1 MDRNR
6 ISPEKIT
13 HPFQLMAAWFVM
25 LILLVSALL
34 TGAANIDTP
43 TWIPGFLCISAVL
56 LAVFVM
62 TCVLLMLTR
71 FRPHLQ
77 GPKEY
82 AEWLKDERRYSG
94 QSVSQLSIREI
105 TSRPQ
110 HVTTALGITD
120 DPVFLKEIIS
130 HHISVSK
137 LEGADRVVGVL
148 RSFGFNAESYRV
160 PVQHKH
166 LHQDDNKT
174 NHEAIWIGTRV
185 PPRVAL
191 LVIKSVLDIWSHLKY
206 MHLSSDGTDFP
217 PDYIHDQLYLGGA
230 TSTAKRYGLQP
241 WSTEQIKAIP
251 DSITIDEFHKLVRAK
266 YAKGTH

>member
-1 MDRNR
+1 MGRNR
-6 ISPEKIT
+6 IIPEKIT

-56 LAVFVM
+56 LVVLIMVCVF
-62 TCVLLMLTR
+62 LMLTR

-82 AEWLKDERRYSG
+82 AEWLKDERRYCG
-94 QSVSQLSIREI
+94 QSVSQLSIQEI
-105 TSRPQ
+105 TSRPKP
-110 HVTTALGITD
+110 VTTALSITD

-130 HHISVSK
+130 HYISVSN
-137 LEGADRVVGVL
+137 LEGTDRVVGVL
-148 RSFGFNAESYRV
+148 RSLGFNVEIYRV
-160 PVQHKH
+160 PVPTKH
-166 LHQDDNKT
+166 LHEHDNKM

-185 PPRVAL
+185 PPRVVL
-191 LVIKSVLDIWSHLKY
+191 LVIKSVLDIWPHLKY
-206 MHLSSDGTDFP
+206 MHLSSDGTDSP
-217 PDYIHDQLYLGGA
+217 PDYIHDQTYLGGA

-241 WSTEQIKAIP
+241 WSAEQIKAIP
-251 DSITIDEFHKLVRAK
+251 DNITTDEFHKLVRAK